1 MKSITMDPV
10 PVPAGQIKETL
21 EAHHILT
28 NRHAEVFM
36 AHPRF
41 DPEAVEK
48 TEVIIASLREIGLEN
63 GGTLG
68 EIFRQAAKRGYRPCP
83 VNTGLFLRLAWKDQ
97 PPSANS
103 VLTGQHR
110 SPDGAVTV
118 LSEVLE
124 PDDRFPKGLYLRN
137 VDGQLWLRGYVC
149 DADFRYAPEDLFA
162 FDAGTV

>member
-1 MKSITMDPV
+1 MHFITLDAR
-10 PVPAGQIKETL
+10 PVPAGRIQETL

-48 TEVIIASLREIGLEN
+48 TEIVIASLREIGLED
-63 GGTLG
+63 GGTLE
-68 EIFRQAAKRGYRPCP
+68 EIFRQTAKIGYRPCP

-97 PPSANS
+97 PPSRNS
-103 VLTGQHR
+103 VLSGQHR
-110 SPDGAVTV
+110 SPDGAVVV
-118 LSEVLE
+118 LSEIPE

-137 VDGQLWLRGYVC
+137 VGGQLWLRGYIC
-149 DADFRYAPEDLFA
+149 DAAFRYAPEDLFA
-162 FDAGTV
+162 FAKGEA